1 MASQLESLFI
11 KYIRNECSHK
21 ELQELHILSSLEEN
35 REELRALFET
45 YVHTDTDQAMIQLP
59 RASSERILNN
69 VLASGPLKNKNSSNV
84 RKLVLRWSWAAAIL
98 ILAVVGISLWKVP
111 KNRADQAIQQPNSSD
126 IPAGTQGAVLTLAD
140 GSQITLDSLQNG
152 SILNQEG
159 TKARVQQGLLSY
171 SDQAGTPVYNTLSTP
186 RGRQFQLNLPD
197 GSRVWLNA
205 ESAITFPTSFEGNSR
220 IVSIQGE
227 AYFEIAQNAQQAF
240 IVEVNNKL
248 KIEVLGTAFN
258 VNAYESEPVI
268 GTTLLNG
275 AVRVLPKEHQQ
286 KSLVLK
292 PGEQANWQHS
302 EPGSHFE
309 LRKNVNLDNIIAWKE
324 GFFNLE
330 GVPFDELM
338 RQIERWYDI
347 KVVYAGQV
355 PNIRLFGKL
364 GRDKSL
370 DNLLKA
376 LTYYEVH
383 FKREG
388 RQLTILEH

>member
-11 KYIRNECSHK
+11 KYIHNECSHK

-69 VLASGPLKNKNSSNV
+69 VLAYGPLKNKNSSNV

>member
-45 YVHTDTDQAMIQLP
+45 YVHTDMDQAMIQLP

-98 ILAVVGISLWKVP
+98 ILAVVGISLWKVS